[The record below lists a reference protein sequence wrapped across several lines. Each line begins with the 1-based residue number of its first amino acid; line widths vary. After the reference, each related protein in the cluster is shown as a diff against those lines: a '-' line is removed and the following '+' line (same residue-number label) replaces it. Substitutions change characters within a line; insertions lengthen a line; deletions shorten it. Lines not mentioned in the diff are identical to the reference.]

1 MLLAAVLVVC
11 VASSADAR
19 RRHHHG
25 YYGYGE
31 RSPSSF
37 DDWRRARDAQ
47 SQGQDRGQGSG
58 QDQAQG
64 QGQDQ
69 RQDQNQ
75 SQSQDQKQVR
85 VQDRRDYRAQDP
97 GQARGDRRRA
107 RSLDEWRRSRESQNQ
122 GQDSGQNQGQD
133 SRQDLA
139 RDRGQDRS
147 RDYDR
152 RRARYDEWRRSRD
165 ERRARYEDWRRGR
178 ERADWTRP
186 RDREAE
192 RGDAALRRTR
202 SGPFG
207 AVVEK
212 LVRGCGQ
219 QGAEFENWPFDAIA
233 QTAGAD
239 EGRRNALAALRERAK
254 AAAERLAADCPQDV
268 GAAPAARLEAVEQ
281 GIDAALAAFD
291 TVEPA
296 LATFYGTLDDEQKAR
311 LYRDMAAPA
320 AANARA
326 TTPRREAQEERRER
340 RAYSSRRDR
349 WRAYAAA
356 REAAAREPTP
366 SQGRSQAAAPG
377 WSGAMCEELAAV
389 LRGWPVR
396 EIERDVRLSSPQR
409 VAFYELVTASLKA
422 ADTSPPR
429 SRPPTLSPPP
439 APPRARSPRSA
450 AWTRC
455 ASALPPCAPP
465 PPRSAPRSCISTR
478 RSTRGRRCD
487 SRG

>member
-1 MLLAAVLVVC
+1 MLKAPLLLAAVLVVC

-19 RRHHHG
+19 RRHHG
-25 YYGYGE
+25 YYGGYGE

-58 QDQAQG
+58 QDQAQ
-64 QGQDQ
+64 DQ

-75 SQSQDQKQVR
+75 GQNQDR
-85 VQDRRDYRAQDP
+85 VQDRSAARARE
-97 GQARGDRRRA
+97 RGDRRRV
-107 RSLDEWRRSRESQNQ
+107 RSLDEWRRSRDTQNL
-122 GQDSGQNQGQD
+122 GQDLG
-133 SRQDLA
+133 
-139 RDRGQDRS
+139 RDRGEDRS
-147 RDYDR
+147 RETYDR
-152 RRARYDEWRRSRD
+152 RRSRYE
-165 ERRARYEDWRRGR
+165 ERRARYEDWRRSR
-178 ERADWTRP
+178 EREDWTR
-186 RDREAE
+186 RREAE

-202 SGPFG
+202 GGPFG

-233 QTAGAD
+233 QTVGAD
-239 EGRRNALAALRERAK
+239 EKERTALAALRENAK
-254 AAAERLAADCPQDV
+254 KAAERLAADCPQEV
-268 GAAPAARLEAVEQ
+268 PAAPAARLEAVEQ

-296 LATFYGTLDDEQKAR
+296 LAAFYGTLDDEQKAR

-320 AANARA
+320 AAAARE

-340 RAYSSRRDR
+340 REYSSRRD
-349 WRAYAAA
+349 RAYAAA

-366 SQGRSQAAAPG
+366 SQARSQAAAPG
-377 WSGAMCEELAAV
+377 WGGAMCEELAAV

-422 ADTSPPR
+422 ADTLGGACPAEAALTPVGR
-429 SRPPTLSPPP
+429 MDAMRKRLAAVRAATAAIRP
-439 APPRARSPRSA
+439 
-450 AWTRC
+450 
-455 ASALPPCAPP
+455 ALTHFYEALDQGQKV
-465 PPRSAPRSCISTR
+465 RFAGMS
-478 RSTRGRRCD
+478 
-487 SRG
+487 